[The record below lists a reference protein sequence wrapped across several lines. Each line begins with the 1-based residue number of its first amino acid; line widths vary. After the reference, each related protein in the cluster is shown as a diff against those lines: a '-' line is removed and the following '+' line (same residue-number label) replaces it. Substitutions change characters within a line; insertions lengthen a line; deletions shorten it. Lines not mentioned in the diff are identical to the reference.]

1 MTNASQCHPQ
11 AQIFDIIYE
20 MKKATQNIV
29 LALAFA
35 LAGCV
40 STTPDFRQVVSE
52 AKAAVAPAVVFIRVI
67 YNDTESG
74 RNRKGVAS
82 GSGVIVSRDG
92 EVLTNHH
99 VVDKTSEIRCQLADG
114 RSFPANIVGKDKD
127 LDIAL
132 IRLDMPEGTEV
143 PVAAISPRP
152 LNVGEV
158 VLAMGAPWGL
168 ARSVSMGIVS
178 CNDRFLEDCGDYT
191 LWYQTDA
198 AISPGNSGGPLVD
211 TDGFVVGLNARGNIL
226 GAQGFT
232 IPSATILEIL
242 PDLRTYGEAHWAW
255 FGFRL
260 QPLEDFKRNIHFDA
274 KEGALIADVEQGSPA
289 EKAGLRSN
297 DLLVSVDGEKV
308 TARFWEDI
316 PAIERRLGRKEFE
329 KPCAFAVMRGGNRVD
344 VSVAPTEK
352 GKVEG
357 EEFACERWGL
367 TAKEIN
373 RFYNPDLVFFAPE
386 GGVYVSGLAWDG
398 NAENCGFREK
408 DIVVS
413 VGGRDVKSVA
423 DVKAEYEKT
432 LAALPDKTRIPL
444 VVMRNGR
451 RTTLVLDY
459 AEDTEKED

>member
-1 MTNASQCHPQ
+1 MLLVAAAAC
-11 AQIFDIIYE
+11 
-20 MKKATQNIV
+20 V
-29 LALAFA
+29 
-35 LAGCV
+35 AGCV
-40 STTPDFRQVVSE
+40 SSTPDFRQVVSE
-52 AKAAVAPAVVFIRVI
+52 AKAAVAPSVVFIRVI

-74 RNRKGVAS
+74 RNRQGVAS
-82 GSGVIVSRDG
+82 GSGVIISSDG

-99 VVDKTSEIRCQLADG
+99 VIDKTSEIRCQLADG
-114 RSFPANIVGKDKD
+114 RSFSAKVLGKDKD
-127 LDIAL
+127 LDVAL
-132 IRLDMPEGTEV
+132 LKLDLPEGAEPP
-143 PVAAISPRP
+143 PVATLSPRR
-152 LNVGEV
+152 LEVGEV

-211 TDGFVVGLNARGNIL
+211 TAGLVVGLNARGNTM
-226 GAQGFT
+226 GGQGFT
-232 IPSATILEIL
+232 IPSETILEIL
-242 PDLRTYGEAHWAW
+242 PDLRKHGEAHWAW
-255 FGFRL
+255 FGFKI
-260 QPLEDFKRNIHFDA
+260 QPLEDFKRNIRFDA
-274 KEGALIADVEQGSPA
+274 KEGALVADVEQGSPA
-289 EKAGLRSN
+289 EKAGLKSN
-297 DLLVSVDGEKV
+297 DLLLSVDGEKV

-316 PAIERRLGRKEFE
+316 PAIERKLGRKEFE
-329 KPCAFAVMRGGNRVD
+329 KPCAFVVMRGGNRID

-373 RFYNPDLVFFAPE
+373 RFYNPDLVFFAPD

-408 DIVVS
+408 DIIVS
-413 VGGRDVKSVA
+413 VGGKNVKSVA
-423 DVKAEYEKT
+423 EVKAEYEKS
-432 LAALPDKTRIPL
+432 LAGLPDKTRIPL

-459 AEDTEKED
+459 TEDTEKED

>member
-1 MTNASQCHPQ
+1 MNLKT
-11 AQIFDIIYE
+11 
-20 MKKATQNIV
+20 V
-29 LALAFA
+29 LLLACS
-35 LAGCV
+35 LTLVGCI
-40 STTPDFRQVVSE
+40 SRTPDFRAVVSE
-52 AKAAVAPAVVFIRVI
+52 AKAAVAPSVVFIRVI
-67 YNDTESG
+67 YNNTESG
-74 RNRKGVAS
+74 RNRQGVAS
-82 GSGVIVSRDG
+82 GSGVIVSKDG

-99 VVDKTSEIRCQLADG
+99 VIDKTNEIRCQLADG
-114 RSFPANIVGKDKD
+114 RSFSAKVVGKDKD

-132 IRLDMPEGTEV
+132 LKLDMPEGTDV

-211 TDGFVVGLNARGNIL
+211 TEGFVVGLNARGNIF

-242 PDLRTYGEAHWAW
+242 PDLRKYGEAHWAW
-255 FGFRL
+255 FGFKL
-260 QPLEDFKRNIHFDA
+260 QPLEDFKRNIRFDA
-274 KEGALIADVEQGSPA
+274 DEGALVADVEQGSPA
-289 EKAGLRSN
+289 EKAGLKPN
-297 DLLVSVDGEKV
+297 DLLVAVDGEKV

-329 KPCAFAVMRGGNRVD
+329 KPCTLSIVRGGKSVE
-344 VSVAPTEK
+344 VAVAPTEK
-352 GKVEG
+352 GRVEG
-357 EEFACERWGL
+357 EEFACGRWGL

-373 RFYNPDLVFFAPE
+373 RFYNPDLTFFAPE
-386 GGVYVSGLAWDG
+386 GGVYVSGIAWDG
-398 NAENCGFREK
+398 NAETCGFREK
-408 DIVVS
+408 DILVS
-413 VGGRDVKSVA
+413 IGGKSVKTVA
-423 DVKAEYEKT
+423 DVKAVYEES
-432 LAALPDKTRIPL
+432 LAKLSERTRLPI
-444 VVMRNGR
+444 VISRNGR

-459 AEDTEKED
+459 NEDTEKED

>member
-1 MTNASQCHPQ
+1 MNPKT
-11 AQIFDIIYE
+11 
-20 MKKATQNIV
+20 V
-29 LALAFA
+29 LLLACS
-35 LAGCV
+35 LTLVGCV
-40 STTPDFRQVVSE
+40 SRTPDFRAVVSE
-52 AKAAVAPAVVFIRVI
+52 AKAAVAPSVVFIRVI
-67 YNDTESG
+67 YNNTESG
-74 RNRKGVAS
+74 RNRQGVAS
-82 GSGVIVSRDG
+82 GSGVIVSKDG

-99 VVDKTSEIRCQLADG
+99 VIDKTSEIRCQLADG
-114 RSFPANIVGKDKD
+114 RSFSAKVVGKDKD

-132 IRLDMPEGTEV
+132 LKLDMPEGTDV

-211 TDGFVVGLNARGNIL
+211 TEGFVVGLNARGNIF

-242 PDLRTYGEAHWAW
+242 PDLRKYGEAHWAW
-255 FGFRL
+255 FGFKL
-260 QPLEDFKRNIHFDA
+260 QPLEDFKRNIRFDA
-274 KEGALIADVEQGSPA
+274 DEGALVADVEQGSPA
-289 EKAGLRSN
+289 EKAGLKPN

-329 KPCAFAVMRGGNRVD
+329 KPCTLSIVRGGKSVE
-344 VSVAPTEK
+344 VAVAPTEK
-352 GKVEG
+352 GRVEG
-357 EEFACERWGL
+357 EEFACGRWGL

-373 RFYNPDLVFFAPE
+373 RFYNPDLTFFAPE
-386 GGVYVSGLAWDG
+386 GGVYVSGIAWDG
-398 NAENCGFREK
+398 NAETCGFREK
-408 DIVVS
+408 DILVS
-413 VGGRDVKSVA
+413 IGGKSVKTVA
-423 DVKAEYEKT
+423 DVKAVYEES
-432 LAALPDKTRIPL
+432 LAKLSERTRLPI
-444 VVMRNGR
+444 VISRNGR

-459 AEDTEKED
+459 NEDTEKED

>member
-1 MTNASQCHPQ
+1 
-11 AQIFDIIYE
+11 
-20 MKKATQNIV
+20 MKVRKKLGMA
-29 LALAFA
+29 ALAAAA
-35 LAGCV
+35 LCAGCV

-52 AKAAVAPAVVFIRVI
+52 AKAAVAPSVVFIRVI
-67 YNDTESG
+67 VNDTESG

-82 GSGVIVSRDG
+82 GSGVVISADG

-99 VVDKTSEIRCQLADG
+99 VIDKSSEIRCQLADG
-114 RSFPANIVGKDKD
+114 RSFPAKVLGKDKD

-132 IRLDMPEGTEV
+132 LKLELPKGAEPPPVASLSPRRLD
-143 PVAAISPRP
+143 
-152 LNVGEV
+152 VGEV

-178 CNDRFLEDCGDYT
+178 CNDRFLENCGDYT

-198 AISPGNSGGPLVD
+198 AISPGTSGGPLVD
-211 TDGFVVGLNARGNIL
+211 TAGLVVGLNTRGNMM

-242 PDLRTYGEAHWAW
+242 PDLRKHGEAHWAW
-255 FGFRL
+255 FGFKI
-260 QPLEDFKRNIHFDA
+260 QPLEDFKRNIRFDA
-274 KEGALIADVEQGSPA
+274 KEGAIIADVEQGSPA
-289 EKAGLRSN
+289 EKAGLRAN
-297 DLLVSVDGEKV
+297 DLLLAVDGEKV

-316 PAIERRLGRKEFE
+316 PVIERKLGRKEFE
-329 KPCAFAVMRGGNRVD
+329 KPCTLSIVRGGKATEVK
-344 VSVAPTEK
+344 VAPTEK
-352 GKVEG
+352 GRVEG

-386 GGVYVSGLAWDG
+386 GGVYISGVAWDG
-398 NAENCGFREK
+398 NAENCGFRTK
-408 DIVVS
+408 DIVVEI
-413 VGGRDVKSVA
+413 GGRQIKTVA
-423 DVKAEYEKT
+423 DVKAEYAKA
-432 LAALPDKTRIPL
+432 LAALPGKTRVPI

-459 AEDTEKED
+459 TEDTEKED

>member
-1 MTNASQCHPQ
+1 MKTAIKSLLLASAAC
-11 AQIFDIIYE
+11 
-20 MKKATQNIV
+20 V
-29 LALAFA
+29 
-35 LAGCV
+35 AGCV
-40 STTPDFRQVVSE
+40 SRTPDFRQVVSE
-52 AKAAVAPAVVFIRVI
+52 AKAAVAPSVVFIRVI

-74 RNRKGVAS
+74 RNRQGVAS
-82 GSGVIVSRDG
+82 GSGVVISSDG

-99 VVDKTSEIRCQLADG
+99 VIDKTSEIRCQLADG
-114 RSFPANIVGKDKD
+114 RSFPAKVLGKDKD

-132 IRLDMPEGTEV
+132 LRLDLPEGAE
-143 PVAAISPRP
+143 PPPAAALSPRR
-152 LNVGEV
+152 LEVGEV

-211 TDGFVVGLNARGNIL
+211 TAGLVVGLNARGNIM

-232 IPSATILEIL
+232 IPSETILEIL
-242 PDLRTYGEAHWAW
+242 PDLRKHGEAHWAW
-255 FGFRL
+255 FGFKI
-260 QPLEDFKRNIHFDA
+260 QPLEDFKRNIRFDA

-289 EKAGLRSN
+289 EKAGLKSN
-297 DLLVSVDGEKV
+297 DLLLSIDGEKV

-316 PAIERRLGRKEFE
+316 PAIERHLGRKEFE
-329 KPCAFAVMRGGNRVD
+329 KPCAFVVMRGGKRID
-344 VSVAPTEK
+344 ASVAPTEK

-413 VGGRDVKSVA
+413 VGGKDVRSVA
-423 DVKAEYEKT
+423 DVKAEYEKS

>member
-1 MTNASQCHPQ
+1 
-11 AQIFDIIYE
+11 
-20 MKKATQNIV
+20 
-29 LALAFA
+29 
-35 LAGCV
+35 
-40 STTPDFRQVVSE
+40 VSE
-52 AKAAVAPAVVFIRVI
+52 AKAAVAPSVVFIRVI

-82 GSGVIVSRDG
+82 GSGVVISSDG

-99 VVDKTSEIRCQLADG
+99 VIDKTSEIRCQLADG
-114 RSFPANIVGKDKD
+114 RSFPAKVLGKDKD

-132 IRLDMPEGTEV
+132 LKLELPEGAV
-143 PVAAISPRP
+143 PPPVAKLSSRR
-152 LNVGEV
+152 LEVGEV

-178 CNDRFLEDCGDYT
+178 CNDRFLEECGDYT

-211 TDGFVVGLNARGNIL
+211 TAGLVVGLNARGNMM

-232 IPSATILEIL
+232 IPSETILEIL
-242 PDLRTYGEAHWAW
+242 PDLRRHGEAHWAW
-255 FGFRL
+255 FGFRI
-260 QPLEDFKRNIHFDA
+260 QPLEDFKRNIRFDA

-289 EKAGLRSN
+289 EKAGLKSN
-297 DLLVSVDGEKV
+297 DLLLSVDGEKM

-329 KPCAFAVMRGGNRVD
+329 KPCAFVVMRGGNRID
-344 VSVAPTEK
+344 VFVAPTEK

-373 RFYNPDLVFFAPE
+373 RFYNPDLVFFAPD

-408 DIVVS
+408 DVIVAI
-413 VGGRDVKSVA
+413 GGKDVKSVA
-423 DVKAEYEKT
+423 EVKAEYEKS
-432 LAALPDKTRIPL
+432 LAGLPDRTRIPV

-459 AEDTEKED
+459 TEDTEKED

>member
-1 MTNASQCHPQ
+1 MNKIARAVS
-11 AQIFDIIYE
+11 A
-20 MKKATQNIV
+20 
-29 LALAFA
+29 ALLLCA
-35 LAGCV
+35 AGCV
-40 STTPDFRQVVSE
+40 SSTPDFRQVVSE
-52 AKAAVAPAVVFIRVI
+52 AKAAVAPSVVFIRVI

-82 GSGVIVSRDG
+82 GSGVIVSKDG

-114 RSFPANIVGKDKD
+114 RSFTAKVLGKDKD

-132 IRLDMPEGTEV
+132 LKLELPDGAEPP
-143 PVAAISPRP
+143 PVAKLSPRR
-152 LNVGEV
+152 LEVGEV

-211 TDGFVVGLNARGNIL
+211 TAGLVVGLNARGNMM

-232 IPSATILEIL
+232 IPSETILEIL
-242 PDLRTYGEAHWAW
+242 PDLRRHGEAHWAW
-255 FGFRL
+255 FGFRI
-260 QPLEDFKRNIHFDA
+260 QPLEDFKRNIRFDA
-274 KEGALIADVEQGSPA
+274 KEGALVADVEQGSPA
-289 EKAGLRSN
+289 EKAGLKSN
-297 DLLVSVDGEKV
+297 DLLLSVDGEKV

-329 KPCAFAVMRGGNRVD
+329 KPCAFVVMRGGKRID

-352 GKVEG
+352 GRVEG

-373 RFYNPDLVFFAPE
+373 RFYNPDLVFFAPD

-398 NAENCGFREK
+398 NAENCGFQEK
-408 DIVVS
+408 DIIVS
-413 VGGRDVKSVA
+413 VGGREVKTVA
-423 DVKAEYEKT
+423 EVKAEYEKS
-432 LAALPDKTRIPL
+432 LAGLPDKTRIPL

-459 AEDTEKED
+459 TEDTEKED

>member
-1 MTNASQCHPQ
+1 MNPKT
-11 AQIFDIIYE
+11 
-20 MKKATQNIV
+20 V
-29 LALAFA
+29 LLLACS
-35 LAGCV
+35 LTLVGCV
-40 STTPDFRQVVSE
+40 SRTPDFRAVVSE
-52 AKAAVAPAVVFIRVI
+52 AKAAVAPSVVFIRVI
-67 YNDTESG
+67 YNNTESG
-74 RNRKGVAS
+74 RNRQGVAS
-82 GSGVIVSRDG
+82 GSGVIVSKDG

-99 VVDKTSEIRCQLADG
+99 VIDKTSEIRCQLADG
-114 RSFPANIVGKDKD
+114 RSFSAKVVGKDKD

-132 IRLDMPEGTEV
+132 LKLDMPEGTDV

-211 TDGFVVGLNARGNIL
+211 TEGFVVGLNARGNIF

-242 PDLRTYGEAHWAW
+242 PDLRKYGEAHWAW
-255 FGFRL
+255 FGFKL
-260 QPLEDFKRNIHFDA
+260 QPLEDFKRNIRFDA
-274 KEGALIADVEQGSPA
+274 DEGALVADVEQGSPA
-289 EKAGLRSN
+289 EKAGLKPN

-329 KPCAFAVMRGGNRVD
+329 KPCTLSIVRGGKSVE
-344 VSVAPTEK
+344 VAVAPTEK
-352 GKVEG
+352 GRVEG
-357 EEFACERWGL
+357 EEFACGRWGL

-373 RFYNPDLVFFAPE
+373 RFYNPDLTFFAPE
-386 GGVYVSGLAWDG
+386 GGVYVSGIAWDG
-398 NAENCGFREK
+398 NAETCGFREK
-408 DIVVS
+408 DILVS
-413 VGGRDVKSVA
+413 IGGTSVKTVA
-423 DVKAEYEKT
+423 DVKAVYEDS
-432 LAALPDKTRIPL
+432 LAKLSERTRLPI
-444 VVMRNGR
+444 VISRNGR

-459 AEDTEKED
+459 NEDTEKED

>member
-1 MTNASQCHPQ
+1 MG
-11 AQIFDIIYE
+11 IRIR
-20 MKKATQNIV
+20 MLIV
-29 LALAFA
+29 AAA
-35 LAGCV
+35 ACVAGCV
-40 STTPDFRQVVSE
+40 SSTPDFRQVVSE
-52 AKAAVAPAVVFIRVI
+52 AKAAVAPSVVFIRVI

-82 GSGVIVSRDG
+82 GSGVVISSDG

-99 VVDKTSEIRCQLADG
+99 VIDKTSEIRCQLADG
-114 RSFPANIVGKDKD
+114 RSFPAKVLGKDKD

-132 IRLDMPEGTEV
+132 LKLELPDGAEPP
-143 PVAAISPRP
+143 PVAKLSPRR
-152 LNVGEV
+152 LEVGEV

-211 TDGFVVGLNARGNIL
+211 TAGLVVGLNARGNMM

-232 IPSATILEIL
+232 IPSETILEIL
-242 PDLRTYGEAHWAW
+242 PDLRRHGEAHWAW
-255 FGFRL
+255 FGFRI
-260 QPLEDFKRNIHFDA
+260 QPLEDFKRNIRFDA
-274 KEGALIADVEQGSPA
+274 KEGALVADVEQGSPA
-289 EKAGLRSN
+289 EKAGLKSN
-297 DLLVSVDGEKV
+297 DLLLSVDGEKV

-329 KPCAFAVMRGGNRVD
+329 KPCAFVVMRGGKRID

-352 GKVEG
+352 GRVEG

-373 RFYNPDLVFFAPE
+373 RFYNPDLVFFAPD

-408 DIVVS
+408 DIIVAI
-413 VGGRDVKSVA
+413 GGKDVKSVA
-423 DVKAEYEKT
+423 EVKAEYEKS
-432 LAALPDKTRIPL
+432 LAGLPDRTRIPI

-459 AEDTEKED
+459 TEDTEKED

>member
-1 MTNASQCHPQ
+1 ML
-11 AQIFDIIYE
+11 
-20 MKKATQNIV
+20 IV
-29 LALAFA
+29 AAA
-35 LAGCV
+35 ACVAGCV
-40 STTPDFRQVVSE
+40 SSTPDFRQVVSE
-52 AKAAVAPAVVFIRVI
+52 AKAAVAPSVVFIRVI

-74 RNRKGVAS
+74 RNRQGVAS
-82 GSGVIVSRDG
+82 GSGVIISSDG

-99 VVDKTSEIRCQLADG
+99 VIDKTSEIRCQLADG
-114 RSFPANIVGKDKD
+114 RSFSAKVLGKDKD
-127 LDIAL
+127 LDVAL
-132 IRLDMPEGTEV
+132 LKLDLPEGAEPPPVATLSPRRLD
-143 PVAAISPRP
+143 
-152 LNVGEV
+152 VGEV

-211 TDGFVVGLNARGNIL
+211 TAGLVVGLNARGNMM

-232 IPSATILEIL
+232 IPSETILEIL
-242 PDLRTYGEAHWAW
+242 PDLRKHGEAHWAW
-255 FGFRL
+255 FGFKI
-260 QPLEDFKRNIHFDA
+260 QPLEDFKRNIRFDA
-274 KEGALIADVEQGSPA
+274 KEGALVADVEQGSPA
-289 EKAGLRSN
+289 EKAGLKSN
-297 DLLVSVDGEKV
+297 DLLLSVDGEKV

-316 PAIERRLGRKEFE
+316 PAIEHMLGRKEFE
-329 KPCAFAVMRGGNRVD
+329 KPCAFVVMRGGKRID
-344 VSVAPTEK
+344 VSLAPTEK

-367 TAKEIN
+367 TAKEID
-373 RFYNPDLVFFAPE
+373 RFYNPDLVFFAPD

-408 DIVVS
+408 DIIVA
-413 VGGRDVKSVA
+413 VGGKNVKSVA
-423 DVKAEYEKT
+423 EVKAEYEKS
-432 LAALPDKTRIPL
+432 LAGLPDKTRIPL

-459 AEDTEKED
+459 TEDTEKED

>member
-1 MTNASQCHPQ
+1 
-11 AQIFDIIYE
+11 
-20 MKKATQNIV
+20 MKNSKTTA
-29 LALAFA
+29 AAFA
-35 LAGCV
+35 LLLCTAGCV
-40 STTPDFRQVVSE
+40 SRTPDFREVVSE
-52 AKAAVAPAVVFIRVI
+52 AKAAVAPSVVFIRVI

-74 RNRKGVAS
+74 RNRRGVAS
-82 GSGVIVSRDG
+82 GSGVVISSDG

-114 RSFPANIVGKDKD
+114 RSFPAKVLGKDKD

-132 IRLDMPEGTEV
+132 LKLDLPDGAEPPPVAKLSPRRLD
-143 PVAAISPRP
+143 
-152 LNVGEV
+152 VGEV

-211 TDGFVVGLNARGNIL
+211 TSGLVVGLNARGNMM

-232 IPSATILEIL
+232 IPSETILEIL
-242 PDLRTYGEAHWAW
+242 PDLRSHGEAHWAW
-255 FGFRL
+255 FGFKI
-260 QPLEDFKRNIHFDA
+260 QPLEDFKRNIRFDA
-274 KEGALIADVEQGSPA
+274 KEGALVADVEQGSPA
-289 EKAGLRSN
+289 EKAGLKSN

-329 KPCAFAVMRGGNRVD
+329 KPCAFVVMRGGKRID
-344 VSVAPTEK
+344 FSVAPTEK

-373 RFYNPDLVFFAPE
+373 RFYNPDLVFFAPD

-408 DIVVS
+408 DIIAA
-413 VGGRDVKSVA
+413 VGGRSVKSVA
-423 DVKAEYEKT
+423 DVKSEYEKT
-432 LAALPDKTRIPL
+432 LAGLPDKTRIPI

-459 AEDTEKED
+459 TEDTEKED

>member
-1 MTNASQCHPQ
+1 
-11 AQIFDIIYE
+11 
-20 MKKATQNIV
+20 MKR
-29 LALAFA
+29 LSLCALACA
-35 LAGCV
+35 ASLAGCI
-40 STTPDFRQVVSE
+40 SSTPDFRQVVSA
-52 AKAAVAPAVVFIRVI
+52 AKAAVAPSVVFIRVI

-74 RNRKGVAS
+74 RNRQGVAS
-82 GSGVIVSRDG
+82 GSGVVISSDG

-99 VVDKTSEIRCQLADG
+99 VIDKTSEIRCQLADG
-114 RSFPANIVGKDKD
+114 RSFSAKVLGKDKD
-127 LDIAL
+127 LDVAL
-132 IRLDMPEGTEV
+132 LKLDLPEGAKPP
-143 PVAAISPRP
+143 PVATLSPRW
-152 LNVGEV
+152 LEVGEV

-211 TDGFVVGLNARGNIL
+211 TAGLVVGLNARGNTR
-226 GAQGFT
+226 GGQGFT
-232 IPSATILEIL
+232 IPSETILEIL
-242 PDLRTYGEAHWAW
+242 PDLRNHGEAHWAW
-255 FGFRL
+255 FGFKI
-260 QPLEDFKRNIHFDA
+260 QPLEDFKRNIRFDA
-274 KEGALIADVEQGSPA
+274 KEGALVADVEQGSPA
-289 EKAGLRSN
+289 EKAGIKSN
-297 DLLVSVDGEKV
+297 DLLLSVDGEKV

-316 PAIERRLGRKEFE
+316 PAIERMLGRKEFE
-329 KPCAFAVMRGGNRVD
+329 KQCAFVVMRGGKRID

-352 GKVEG
+352 GNVEG

-373 RFYNPDLVFFAPE
+373 RFYNPDLVFFAPD

-408 DIVVS
+408 DIIVA
-413 VGGRDVKSVA
+413 VGGKNVKSVA
-423 DVKAEYEKT
+423 DVKAEYEKS
-432 LAALPDKTRIPL
+432 LAGLPDRTRIPL

-459 AEDTEKED
+459 TEDTEKED

>member
-1 MTNASQCHPQ
+1 MLLVAAAAC
-11 AQIFDIIYE
+11 
-20 MKKATQNIV
+20 V
-29 LALAFA
+29 
-35 LAGCV
+35 AGCV
-40 STTPDFRQVVSE
+40 SSTPDFRQVVSE
-52 AKAAVAPAVVFIRVI
+52 AKASVAPSVVFIRVI

-74 RNRKGVAS
+74 RNRQGVAS
-82 GSGVIVSRDG
+82 GSGVIISSDG

-99 VVDKTSEIRCQLADG
+99 VIDKTSEIRCQLADG
-114 RSFPANIVGKDKD
+114 RSFSAKVLGKDKD
-127 LDIAL
+127 LDVAL
-132 IRLDMPEGTEV
+132 LKLDLPEGAEPP
-143 PVAAISPRP
+143 PVATLSPRR
-152 LNVGEV
+152 LEVGEV

-211 TDGFVVGLNARGNIL
+211 TAGLVVGLNARGNTM
-226 GAQGFT
+226 GGQGFT
-232 IPSATILEIL
+232 IPSETILEIL
-242 PDLRTYGEAHWAW
+242 PDLRKHGEAHWAW
-255 FGFRL
+255 FGFKI
-260 QPLEDFKRNIHFDA
+260 QPLEDFKRNIRFDA
-274 KEGALIADVEQGSPA
+274 KEGALVADVEQGSPA
-289 EKAGLRSN
+289 EKAGLKSN
-297 DLLVSVDGEKV
+297 DLLLSVDGEKV

-316 PAIERRLGRKEFE
+316 PAIERKLGRKEFE
-329 KPCAFAVMRGGNRVD
+329 KPCAFVVMRGGNRID

-373 RFYNPDLVFFAPE
+373 RFYNPDLVFFAPD

-408 DIVVS
+408 DIIVS
-413 VGGRDVKSVA
+413 VGGKNVKSVA
-423 DVKAEYEKT
+423 EVKAEYEKC
-432 LAALPDKTRIPL
+432 LAGLPDKTRVPL

-459 AEDTEKED
+459 TEDTEKED

>member
-1 MTNASQCHPQ
+1 MRNSTGIALLAAAALVCGC
-11 AQIFDIIYE
+11 
-20 MKKATQNIV
+20 ATQV
-29 LALAFA
+29 
-35 LAGCV
+35 
-40 STTPDFRQVVSE
+40 PDFRQVVSE
-52 AKAAVAPAVVFIRVI
+52 AKAAVAPSVVFIRVI

-82 GSGVIVSRDG
+82 GSGVVISSDG

-99 VVDKTSEIRCQLADG
+99 VIDKTSEIRCQLADG
-114 RSFPANIVGKDKD
+114 RSFPAKVLGKDKD

-132 IRLDMPEGTEV
+132 LKLELPDGAEPP
-143 PVAAISPRP
+143 PVAKLSPRR
-152 LNVGEV
+152 LEVGEV

-211 TDGFVVGLNARGNIL
+211 TAGLVVGLNARGNMM

-232 IPSATILEIL
+232 IPSETILEIL
-242 PDLRTYGEAHWAW
+242 PDLRRHGEAHWAW
-255 FGFRL
+255 FGFRI
-260 QPLEDFKRNIHFDA
+260 QPLEDFKRNIRFDA
-274 KEGALIADVEQGSPA
+274 KEGALVADVEPGSPA
-289 EKAGLRSN
+289 EKSGLKSN

-329 KPCAFAVMRGGNRVD
+329 KTCAFKVVRDGSD
-344 VSVAPTEK
+344 VEIAVAPTEK

-357 EEFACERWGL
+357 EEFACGRWGL

-373 RFYNPDLVFFAPE
+373 RFYNPDLIFFAPE

-398 NAENCGFREK
+398 NADSCGFRDG
-408 DIVVS
+408 DIIVS
-413 VGGRDVKSVA
+413 IGGKPVKTVA
-423 DVKAEYEKT
+423 EVKAVYEDSIAKLEERT
-432 LAALPDKTRIPL
+432 RLPF
-444 VVMRNGR
+444 VVMRRGR

-459 AEDTEKED
+459 TEDTEEED

>member
-1 MTNASQCHPQ
+1 MNLKT
-11 AQIFDIIYE
+11 
-20 MKKATQNIV
+20 V
-29 LALAFA
+29 LQLACS
-35 LAGCV
+35 LTLVGCV
-40 STTPDFRQVVSE
+40 SRTPDFRAVVSE
-52 AKAAVAPAVVFIRVI
+52 AKAAVAPSVVFIRVI
-67 YNDTESG
+67 YNNTESG
-74 RNRKGVAS
+74 RNRQGVAS
-82 GSGVIVSRDG
+82 GSGVIVSKDG

-99 VVDKTSEIRCQLADG
+99 VIDKTSEIRCQLADG
-114 RSFPANIVGKDKD
+114 RSFSAKVVGKDKD

-132 IRLDMPEGTEV
+132 LKLDMPEGTDV

-211 TDGFVVGLNARGNIL
+211 TEGFVVGLNARGNIF

-242 PDLRTYGEAHWAW
+242 PDLRKYGEAHWAW
-255 FGFRL
+255 FGFKL
-260 QPLEDFKRNIHFDA
+260 QPLEDFKRNIRFDA
-274 KEGALIADVEQGSPA
+274 NEGALVADVEQGSPA
-289 EKAGLRSN
+289 EKAGLKPN

-316 PAIERRLGRKEFE
+316 PAIERKLGRKEFE
-329 KPCAFAVMRGGNRVD
+329 KPCALSIVRGGKSVE
-344 VSVAPTEK
+344 VVVAPTEK
-352 GKVEG
+352 GRVEG
-357 EEFACERWGL
+357 EEFACGRWGL

-373 RFYNPDLVFFAPE
+373 RFYNPDLTFFAPE
-386 GGVYVSGLAWDG
+386 GGVYVSGIAWDG
-398 NAENCGFREK
+398 NAETCGFREK
-408 DIVVS
+408 DILVS
-413 VGGRDVKSVA
+413 IGGTSVKTVA
-423 DVKAEYEKT
+423 DVKAVYEDS
-432 LAALPDKTRIPL
+432 LAKLSERTRLPI
-444 VVMRNGR
+444 VISRNGR

-459 AEDTEKED
+459 NEDTEKED

>member
-1 MTNASQCHPQ
+1 MGKRKMN
-11 AQIFDIIYE
+11 QI
-20 MKKATQNIV
+20 ARAV
-29 LALAFA
+29 SAALMLCA
-35 LAGCV
+35 AGCV
-40 STTPDFRQVVSE
+40 SSTPDFRQVVSE
-52 AKAAVAPAVVFIRVI
+52 AKAAVAPSVVFIRVI

-82 GSGVIVSRDG
+82 GSGVIVSKDG

-114 RSFPANIVGKDKD
+114 RAFTAKVLGKDKD

-132 IRLDMPEGTEV
+132 LKLDMPEGTDV
-143 PVAAISPRP
+143 PVAELSPRR
-152 LNVGEV
+152 LEVGEV

-211 TDGFVVGLNARGNIL
+211 TDGLVVGLNARGNL
-226 GAQGFT
+226 WGDQAFT
-232 IPSATILEIL
+232 IPSETILEIL
-242 PDLRTYGEAHWAW
+242 PDLRKYGEAHWAW
-255 FGFRL
+255 FGFKL
-260 QPLEDFKRNIHFDA
+260 QPLEDFKRNIRFDA
-274 KEGALIADVEQGSPA
+274 KEGALVADVEPGSPA
-289 EKAGLRSN
+289 EKAGLKSN
-297 DLLVSVDGEKV
+297 DLLLSVDEKKT

-316 PAIERRLGRKEFE
+316 PAIERHLGRREFE
-329 KPCAFAVMRGGNRVD
+329 KPCKFKVVRDGKD
-344 VSVAPTEK
+344 VEISVAPTEK

-357 EEFACERWGL
+357 EEFACGRWGL

-373 RFYNPDLVFFAPE
+373 RFYNPDLIFFAPE

-398 NAENCGFREK
+398 NADSCGFNSG
-408 DIVVS
+408 DIIVS
-413 VGGRDVKSVA
+413 IGGKPVKTVA
-423 DVKAEYEKT
+423 EVKAVYEDSIAKLEERT
-432 LAALPDKTRIPL
+432 RLPF
-444 VVMRNGR
+444 VVMRRGR

-459 AEDTEKED
+459 TEDTEEED